1 MKQNPTTAIKCKFSN
16 AVHKML
22 EPNTDIKQRDRW
34 RHRDKYKL
42 TDKQKLEMFEE
53 ILKLHA
59 ECSKELTTYQYDR
72 REKKRVQKARIAR
85 GYVPK
90 KKTKKDDYLK
100 AVKSA

>member
-1 MKQNPTTAIKCKFSN
+1 
-16 AVHKML
+16 ML

>member
-34 RHRDKYKL
+34 RHRD
-42 TDKQKLEMFEE
+42 
-53 ILKLHA
+53 KLHA

>member
-22 EPNTDIKQRDRW
+22 EPNVDVKRRDRW
-34 RHRDKYKL
+34 KHSDKYKL
-42 TDKQKLEMFEE
+42 TDKQKLELFEE

-59 ECSKELTTYQYDR
+59 ECSKELTAYQYDR
-72 REKKRVQKARIAR
+72 REKRRVQKARIAR
-85 GYVPK
+85 GYVSK
-90 KKTKKDDYLK
+90 KKTKKDDNLK